1 METSQQAQLAREGA
15 RKLQALSSSV
25 RAALVHRVADT
36 LQAQSALILET
47 NAQDVADGKVAVA
60 KGTLSDALAARLAL
74 NQKKIQALTDGI
86 HAIADMTEPI
96 GKLLRRTQLADGMEL
111 RQVTAP
117 IGVLLVIF
125 EARPDALPQVAAL
138 ALRSGNGL
146 LLKGGSEAHRSNR
159 MLHRIITDT
168 MTEVIPPTTIGL
180 VETRAAISELLS
192 LDEEIDLVIPRGS
205 SDLVR
210 HIQASTRIPVLGH
223 AEGVCHVF
231 VDKAADLNRALPV
244 ILDAKTDYPAAC
256 NAMET
261 VLLHEALLADGRA
274 RRIIEA
280 LCTAGVRL
288 YGDAVSQDLLSLPAA
303 SDLSQ
308 EYSDLAATVAVVA
321 DVRAAIAHIH
331 AHGSGHTEAI
341 LTEDSAT
348 ADLFLGAVDSA
359 CVFHNASTRF
369 ADGFRFGLG
378 AEVGISTSP
387 IHARGPVGV
396 EGLLTTRWQL
406 RGQSDTAASFT
417 SGQRQFTHSELPIPS
432 QP

>member
-1 METSQQAQLAREGA
+1 
-15 RKLQALSSSV
+15 
-25 RAALVHRVADT
+25 
-36 LQAQSALILET
+36 
-47 NAQDVADGKVAVA
+47 
-60 KGTLSDALAARLAL
+60 
-74 NQKKIQALTDGI
+74 
-86 HAIADMTEPI
+86 
-96 GKLLRRTQLADGMEL
+96 
-111 RQVTAP
+111 
-117 IGVLLVIF
+117 
-125 EARPDALPQVAAL
+125 
-138 ALRSGNGL
+138 
-146 LLKGGSEAHRSNR
+146 
-159 MLHRIITDT
+159 
-168 MTEVIPPTTIGL
+168 
-180 VETRAAISELLS
+180 
-192 LDEEIDLVIPRGS
+192 
-205 SDLVR
+205 
-210 HIQASTRIPVLGH
+210 
-223 AEGVCHVF
+223 VF
-231 VDKAADLNRALPV
+231 VDKAADLDRALPV

-261 VLLHEALLADGRA
+261 VLLHQALLADGGA

-280 LCTAGVRL
+280 LRTAGVRL

-303 SDLSQ
+303 SDLSR

-417 SGQRQFTHSELPIPS
+417 SGQRQFTHSKLPIPS